1 MILPFVL
8 GSPEEVQYIL
18 AIDFYRYKE
27 LKECYRTSLEEIR
40 ARDVL
45 LQKCQRLVAGKSM
58 RFVV

>member
-1 MILPFVL
+1 ML

-18 AIDFYRYKE
+18 AVDFYRYKE